1 MLTKLSNLFPNPFP
15 PPPLAN
21 THTQTPARKAYYDSQ
36 ITANPNIVTI
46 SGCTFGSFDE
56 PRTNNTR
63 MPDESYRRRFRSVVV
78 SLVCQRQS
86 ICLLI
91 PESAGS
97 ACKSPPRYEPW
108 WRRNYR
114 PTSELWWFQADSS
127 LADPTVKFDVTL
139 VGDFQA
145 IKSVWRVHSERFCTC
160 KKMFI
165 SNFMTLAIETV
176 SSTLLASFPLNF
188 LVEQDDIKLWLE
200 RLTQH
205 RGLVQSDVEP
215 CEMMQLLDKIES
227 SKVTRFNSGG
237 DAESCQMMLSHVRW
251 CWVVKG
257 AIMSDVAESQML
269 SHVT

>member
-1 MLTKLSNLFPNPFP
+1 MVVPSRLIIGGS
-15 PPPLAN
+15 
-21 THTQTPARKAYYDSQ
+21 HRQ
-36 ITANPNIVTI
+36 IWCYI
-46 SGCTFGSFDE
+46 SGGFSSNKISLESSFWAF
-56 PRTNNTR
+56 PH
-63 MPDESYRRRFRSVVV
+63 V
-78 SLVCQRQS
+78 Q
-86 ICLLI
+86 
-91 PESAGS
+91 
-97 ACKSPPRYEPW
+97 
-108 WRRNYR
+108 
-114 PTSELWWFQADSS
+114 
-127 LADPTVKFDVTL
+127 
-139 VGDFQA
+139 
-145 IKSVWRVHSERFCTC
+145 
-160 KKMFI
+160 KMFI